1 VRSLDISWERAKIL
15 RDWRRYV
22 DRIARSVKKILGD
35 DARVYVFG
43 SAVRGEL
50 TAISDIDILVVSK
63 RVPRSFMERVKLKL
77 KIMDSSSLPDHGPF
91 ELHLVDEREAK
102 LYFYH
107 IKGDYV
113 RVA

>member
-15 RDWRRYV
+15 RDWRRYIGE
-22 DRIARSVKKILGD
+22 IAHSAKKILGD

-50 TAISDIDILVVSK
+50 TAISDIDVLIVSG
-63 RVPRSFMERVKLKL
+63 RVPKSLMERVKLKL
-77 KIMDSSSLPDHGPF
+77 RIMDSSGLPDHSPF
-91 ELHLVDEREAK
+91 ELHLVDEKEAK
-102 LYFYH
+102 LYFHH
-107 IKGDYV
+107 IKGDYM

>member
-15 RDWRRYV
+15 RDWKRYV
-22 DRIARSVKKILGD
+22 DRIARSAKKILGD

-43 SAVRGEL
+43 SAVRREL
-50 TAISDIDILVVSK
+50 TAISDIDILIVSE

-77 KIMDSSSLPDHGPF
+77 KIMDLSNLPDHSPF
-91 ELHLVDEREAK
+91 ELHLVNERETK

-107 IKGDYV
+107 IKGDYM